1 MPRALTARE
10 PPAILRSEHGW
21 RGEAT
26 PVGSVLPHKLFSFV
40 SYSAA
45 SDDEHDYASAEFV
58 NLNFQL
64 WCNNSY
70 LSLWTISDDIIVV
83 ALSRAYVY
91 VIGPNGLIECPLGNS
106 TDDRAYAELIM
117 LSAKSDGERD

>member
-1 MPRALTARE
+1 MWWSHTGGLGVASQ
-10 PPAILRSEHGW
+10 AI
-21 RGEAT
+21 
-26 PVGSVLPHKLFSFV
+26 SFV

-70 LSLWTISDDIIVV
+70 LSLWTIIDDIIVV